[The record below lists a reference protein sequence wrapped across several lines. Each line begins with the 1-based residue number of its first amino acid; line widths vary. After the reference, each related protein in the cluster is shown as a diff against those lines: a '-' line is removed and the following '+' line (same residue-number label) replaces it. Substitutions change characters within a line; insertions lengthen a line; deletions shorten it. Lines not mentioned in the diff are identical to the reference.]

1 MGEWE
6 RSMLALSG
14 AEYEIQETLQ
24 TMRRLLA
31 AGSVR
36 STTRVVLEG
45 AALVLENEL
54 ALQSERASTAR
65 P

>member
-1 MGEWE
+1 MKDWD

-24 TMRRLLA
+24 TLRRLLQTD
-31 AGSVR
+31 SVR

-45 AALVLENEL
+45 AALALENEL
-54 ALQSERASTAR
+54 ALQEERRTH
-65 P
+65 

>member
-1 MGEWE
+1 MSEWD
-6 RSMLALSG
+6 RSMLAVSG

-45 AALVLENEL
+45 AALALENEL
-54 ALQSERASTAR
+54 ALQAEGLSR
-65 P
+65 